1 MRIAFFGGSFD
12 PPHLGHLA
20 IAHAALAALRL
31 DRVLFVPV
39 GNQPL
44 KPDGATASFADRVAM
59 VTLAIEGE
67 PAFEILLADTP
78 RETPNYTID
87 SLAILRDSL
96 PPEAEIFLLIG
107 ADALRSLSHWHR
119 AAEIP
124 FAAQLIV
131 ASRPAEDLSDLPALM
146 PAGVAVEA
154 TDDPHRFRLIN
165 SQGDISSL
173 TILPD
178 LNYEISATQIRD
190 QVHEL
195 STDST
200 PLLAPSVFRFIRE
213 HHLYE

>member
-12 PPHLGHLA
+12 PPHCGHLA

-39 GNQPL
+39 GSQPL
-44 KPDGATASFADRVAM
+44 KPGGAAASFEDRAAM
-59 VTLAIEGE
+59 VALAIEGE
-67 PAFEILLADTP
+67 PAFEMLLVDTP

-96 PPEAEIFLLIG
+96 PPETEIFLLIG
-107 ADALRSLSHWHR
+107 ADALRSLSYWHR

-146 PAGVAVEA
+146 PASIAVEA
-154 TDDPHRFRLIN
+154 TDDPHRFLLVN
-165 SQGDISSL
+165 KQSENSSL

-190 QVHEL
+190 QVQEL
-195 STDST
+195 RADST
-200 PLLAPSVFRFIRE
+200 PLLVPSVFRFIRE